1 MDFHKAPAYRL
12 CSHDTAFAKEG
23 MKLTWNPW
31 IYAASTDVLRAS
43 LIYHFGPKVYN
54 KYKKRIDI
62 DNDYRVKLAALK
74 FRQD

>member
-1 MDFHKAPAYRL
+1 MNAGVVFAEYTEYERVRHGHKEAYV
-12 CSHDTAFAKEG
+12 DTRAKEG

-54 KYKKRIDI
+54 KYKKEH
-62 DNDYRVKLAALK
+62 
-74 FRQD
+74 